1 VKKRHW
7 TNFRRSAL
15 FDAAHDPAKE
25 VNDGVMAV
33 KDDEEVLPWS
43 RSTPVTLGEL
53 TLPPTVKKP
62 HWTRFRRSALVNC
75 VCNPAEEFGNGMMND
90 EDDDEMVSLA
100 SVETVI
106 KTSMEEGDVL
116 RWVWRQ
122 RRDDGDDGMGGGFG
136 DDENDAGG
144 EDSAL
149 EWGAYDSGMD

>member
-1 VKKRHW
+1 
-7 TNFRRSAL
+7 
-15 FDAAHDPAKE
+15 
-25 VNDGVMAV
+25 
-33 KDDEEVLPWS
+33 
-43 RSTPVTLGEL
+43 
-53 TLPPTVKKP
+53 
-62 HWTRFRRSALVNC
+62 
-75 VCNPAEEFGNGMMND
+75 
-90 EDDDEMVSLA
+90 MVSLA